1 MNNFVYLI
9 LQFSIMITVRLN
21 TRNYS
26 LFEKLKSVDYFLIL
40 IIILIGA
47 ISVFAIYSTERGEF
61 SFYTKNHLLRLLVF
75 FGMFLALSFI
85 RITFWYK
92 NAYLFY
98 TVGVSLLF
106 ITLFFGLMAS
116 GSRRWVDL
124 YFLNLQPS
132 EIMKIAIIVC
142 FARYY
147 HRIQTAEIQ
156 NYKFILVPL
165 ILLLIPCY
173 LVLQQPDLGT
183 SILIAGT
190 GVIIIWLAGL
200 NIKYFVYSTLLLI
213 VSLPFVVSL
222 LKPYQKSRILTF
234 FNPDRDPLGAGY
246 QIIQSKIAIGS
257 GGFFGKGFLK
267 GTQSYLEFLPE
278 KHTDFIFTLFSE
290 EFGFIGSIILLLLY
304 ILLIYRIIS
313 IGFYAKSF
321 FSKLFC
327 FGFASAI
334 FLYIFVNISMVLGLL
349 PIVGAPL
356 PIMSY
361 GGSSMLS
368 IMLGLSIV
376 MSCKIYSQDQISNY

>member
-1 MNNFVYLI
+1 ML
-9 LQFSIMITVRLN
+9 TERLN
-21 TRNYS
+21 TRNYTF
-26 LFEKLKSVDYFLIL
+26 FEKLKSVDYFLIL
-40 IIILIGA
+40 IVMLIGVV
-47 ISVFAIYSTERGEF
+47 SVFAIYSTESGEF
-61 SFYTKNHLLRLLVF
+61 SFYTKNHLLRLIVF
-75 FGMFLALSFI
+75 FGMFLMLSFV

-92 NAYLFY
+92 NAYFFY
-98 TVGVSLLF
+98 ILCVSLLV

-116 GSRRWVDL
+116 GSRRWLDL

-165 ILLLIPCY
+165 ILLLIPCF
-173 LVLQQPDLGT
+173 LVIQQPDLGT

-190 GVIIIWLAGL
+190 GIIIIWLAGL
-200 NIKYFVYSTLLLI
+200 NIKYFVYSGLLLI
-213 VSLPFVVSL
+213 VSLPFAVSL

-290 EFGFIGSIILLLLY
+290 EFGFLGSIMLLLLY

>member
-1 MNNFVYLI
+1 MLTERIHTSKYSFFDKL
-9 LQFSIMITVRLN
+9 LSI
-21 TRNYS
+21 
-26 LFEKLKSVDYFLIL
+26 DYFLIF

-47 ISVFAIYSTERGEF
+47 ISVFAIHSTEGGEF
-61 SFYTKNHLLRLLVF
+61 SYYTKNHLIRLVAF
-75 FGMFLALSFI
+75 FLMFLFLSFVK
-85 RITFWYK
+85 ITFWYR
-92 NAYLFY
+92 NAYIFYFFCLFLL
-98 TVGVSLLF
+98 VVVLLF
-106 ITLFFGLMAS
+106 GITAS
-116 GSRRWVDL
+116 GSKRWIDL

-132 EIMKIAIIVC
+132 ELMKIAIIVC

-147 HRIQTAEIQ
+147 HRIQSSDIQ
-156 NYKFILVPL
+156 TYRYLLIPIIL
-165 ILLLIPCY
+165 IIIPCY
-173 LVLQQPDLGT
+173 LVINQPDLGT
-183 SILIAGT
+183 SILIAGS
-190 GVIIIWLAGL
+190 GIVVIWLAGL
-200 NIKYFVYSTLLLI
+200 NIKYFVYSGLLLL
-213 VSLPFVVSL
+213 VSFPFVVSI

-234 FNPDRDPLGAGY
+234 FNPERDPLGAGY

-257 GGFFGKGFLK
+257 GGFFGKGYLK

-290 EFGFIGSIILLLLY
+290 EFGFLGSIILLLLY

-313 IGFYAKSF
+313 IGFFVKSF
-321 FSKLFC
+321 FAKLYC
-327 FGFASAI
+327 FGFASAV
-334 FLYIFVNISMVLGLL
+334 FLYIFVNIAMVLGLL

>member
-1 MNNFVYLI
+1 MLRE
-9 LQFSIMITVRLN
+9 RLS
-21 TRNYS
+21 TSRYS
-26 LFEKLKSVDYFLIL
+26 FFEKLKSIDYFLIL
-40 IIILIGA
+40 IVVCIGA
-47 ISVFAIYSTERGEF
+47 ISVFAIYSTESGNF
-61 SFYTKNHLLRLLVF
+61 SYYTKNHLIRLLAF
-75 FGMFLALSFI
+75 FSMFLVLSFI
-85 RITFWYK
+85 RISVWYK
-92 NAYLFY
+92 NAYFFY
-98 TVGVSLLF
+98 LIGLVLL
-106 ITLFFGLMAS
+106 ILVLFFGITAS
-116 GSRRWVDL
+116 GSKRWLSL

-132 EIMKIAIIVC
+132 ELMKIAVIVC

-147 HRIQTAEIQ
+147 HRIQNSDIQ
-156 NYKFILVPL
+156 SYKYLLQPIVLL
-165 ILLLIPCY
+165 IIPCY
-173 LVLQQPDLGT
+173 LVVKQPDLGT
-183 SILIAGT
+183 SILIAGS
-190 GVIIIWLAGL
+190 GIAIIWLAGL
-200 NIKYFVYSTLLLI
+200 NIKYFVYSSLMLL
-213 VSLPFVVSL
+213 VSLPFVISI

-290 EFGFIGSIILLLLY
+290 EFGFLGSILLLFLY
-304 ILLIYRIIS
+304 VLLIYRITS
-313 IGFYAKSF
+313 IGFFVRSF
-321 FSKLFC
+321 FAKLYC

-334 FLYIFVNISMVLGLL
+334 FLYVFVNIAMVVGLL

-376 MSCKIYSQDQISNY
+376 MSCKIYSQDQISHY

>member
-1 MNNFVYLI
+1 ML
-9 LQFSIMITVRLN
+9 TERLN
-21 TRNYS
+21 TRNYTF
-26 LFEKLKSVDYFLIL
+26 FEKLKNIDYFLIL
-40 IIILIGA
+40 IVMMLGA
-47 ISVFAIYSTERGEF
+47 ISVFAIYSTESGEF
-61 SFYTKNHLLRLLVF
+61 NYHTKNHLVRLIAF
-75 FGMFLALSFI
+75 FGMFLVLSFV

-92 NAYLFY
+92 NAYLVYVFC
-98 TVGVSLLF
+98 VSLLV

-116 GSRRWVDL
+116 GSRRWLDL

-147 HRIQTAEIQ
+147 HRMQTTEIQ
-156 NYKFILVPL
+156 NYKFILVPI
-165 ILLLIPCY
+165 ILLIIPCY
-173 LVLQQPDLGT
+173 LVIQQPDLGT
-183 SILIAGT
+183 SILIAGS
-190 GVIIIWLAGL
+190 GIIIIWLAGL
-200 NIKYFVYSTLLLI
+200 NIKYFVYSGLLLL
-213 VSLPFVVSL
+213 VSLPFVISL

-234 FNPDRDPLGAGY
+234 FNPERDPLGAGY

-290 EFGFIGSIILLLLY
+290 EFGFLGSIILLLLY

>member
-1 MNNFVYLI
+1 ML
-9 LQFSIMITVRLN
+9 TERLN
-21 TRNYS
+21 TSKYS
-26 LFEKLKSVDYFLIL
+26 FFDKILSVDYFLIF
-40 IIILIGA
+40 IVILIGA
-47 ISVFAIYSTERGEF
+47 ISVFAIHSTEGGEF
-61 SFYTKNHLLRLLVF
+61 SYYTKNHLIRLIAF
-75 FGMFLALSFI
+75 FGMFLVLSFVKI
-85 RITFWYK
+85 NFWYR

-98 TVGVSLLF
+98 LICLLLLVTVLLF
-106 ITLFFGLMAS
+106 GITAS
-116 GSRRWVDL
+116 GSKRWINL

-132 EIMKIAIIVC
+132 ELMKIAIIVC

-147 HRIQTAEIQ
+147 HRIQSVDIQ
-156 NYKFILVPL
+156 SYRFLLIPI
-165 ILLLIPCY
+165 ILLVIPCY
-173 LVLQQPDLGT
+173 LVINQPDLGT
-183 SILIAGT
+183 SILIAGS
-190 GVIIIWLAGL
+190 GIVVIWVAGL
-200 NIKYFVYSTLLLI
+200 NIKYFVYSGLLLL
-213 VSLPFVVSL
+213 VSFPFVVSI

-257 GGFFGKGFLK
+257 GGFFGKGYLK

-290 EFGFIGSIILLLLY
+290 EFGFLGSIILMLLY
-304 ILLIYRIIS
+304 VLLISRVIS
-313 IGFYAKSF
+313 IGFSTRSF
-321 FSKLFC
+321 FAKLYC

-334 FLYIFVNISMVLGLL
+334 FLYVFVNISMVLGLL